1 MLEVTQADWDAI
13 LAINLTAPFFLAQAL
28 APAMIAK
35 GGDALSTSL
44 RCSRFARFRWA
55 RLRRFERRNRAA
67 DACAGGSVV
76 AARRERERDSAGV
89 LCDRTDRA
97 GCQRRRALAEDGR
110 QHIFGSQWRAGDLR
124 GTAVFLASR
133 ASDYVTGQT
142 IFVDGGF
149 SAG

>member
-35 GGDALSTSL
+35 GWGRIINIASL
-44 RCSRFARFRWA
+44 QSV
-55 RLRRFERRNRAA
+55 RAFPMGA
-67 DACAGGSVV
+67 PYGASKGGIAQLTRAQAEAV
-76 AARRERERDSAGV
+76 AARREHERDSARV

-97 GCQRRRALAEDGR
+97 CCQRRGALAEDGR
-110 QHIFGSQWRAGDLR
+110 QHVFRSQWRAQRLTRHR
-124 GTAVFLASR
+124 GVSR
-133 ASDYVTGQT
+133 KPRSDYVTGQT